1 MLIGYARVSKTTGQD
16 TGLQLDALRKA
27 GCEKIFEEAASGAQ
41 RDRPELARALA
52 FAREGDVLVVWKM
65 DRLARSLRQLIET
78 VEALGERGIGFQ
90 SVTERID
97 TTSPSGRLFFHIV
110 GAMAEFERGVLRERV
125 AAGLAHARSQGRLG
139 GRPRKMSALDI
150 AKARAMLQAAPQA
163 TVESV
168 AATLGVSPSTLYRS
182 LPGGRQAIVS

>member
-1 MLIGYARVSKTTGQD
+1 MLIGYARISKSTGQD
-16 TGLQLDALRKA
+16 TGLQMDALRKA
-27 GCEKIFEEAASGAQ
+27 GCERIFEEAASGAQ
-41 RDRPELARALA
+41 RDRPELAKALA
-52 FAREGDVLVVWKM
+52 FARDGDVLVVWKM

-78 VEALGERGIGFQ
+78 VEALSERGIGFQ

-110 GAMAEFERGVLRERV
+110 GAMAEFERGVLKERV

-139 GRPRKMSALDI
+139 GRPRKMGEQDI
-150 AKARAMLQAAPQA
+150 AKARAMLGSPGI

-168 AATLGVSPSTLYRS
+168 AATLGVSPSTLYRN
-182 LPGGRQAIVS
+182 LPGGRQALAS

>member
-16 TGLQLDALRKA
+16 TGLQMDALRKA

-41 RDRPELARALA
+41 RDRPELAKALQ

-78 VEALGERGIGFQ
+78 VEALAERGIGFQ
-90 SVTERID
+90 SVTEKID
-97 TTSPSGRLFFHIV
+97 TTSPSGRLFFHVI
-110 GAMAEFERGVLRERV
+110 GAMAEFERGVLKERV

-139 GRPRKMSALDI
+139 GRPRKMSALDV
-150 AKARAMLQAAPQA
+150 AKAKAMLAAPGI
-163 TVESV
+163 TVEGV

-182 LPGGRQAIVS
+182 IPGGRQALV

>member
-41 RDRPELARALA
+41 RDRPELAKALA
-52 FAREGDVLVVWKM
+52 FARAGDVIVCWKM
-65 DRLARSLRQLIET
+65 DRMARSLRQLIET

-97 TTSPSGRLFFHIV
+97 TTSPSGRLFFHVV

-125 AAGLAHARSQGRLG
+125 VAGLQHARSQGRLG
-139 GRPRKMSALDI
+139 GRPRKMNEQDI
-150 AKARAMLQAAPQA
+150 AKARAMLGSPGI

-182 LPGGRQAIVS
+182 LPGGRQAL